1 VKKTKVKMANDPTLI
16 GIVQDVNGATIRV
29 ELTDETVT
37 GLSFVNGEG
46 YRIGQVGS
54 FVRIPLGFVDLYG
67 VVSQVGAGAAPIQ
80 EGNNIPYGNRWLQVQ
95 LVGEGSRSGRFERG
109 ISQYPTIEDHVHI
122 VTEKDLR
129 AIYGPGEPNDFVAVG
144 HLASAESIPALV
156 DINKLVTRHSAI
168 VGTTGAGK
176 STTVSGLL
184 TSLSDPGRY
193 PSARIIVLD
202 IHGEYAK
209 ALKGRSAVFRVGAD
223 DKKGEQSLNIPFWAL
238 SFDELM
244 KLGLG
249 GLDGQ
254 KASTVADMV
263 IALKR
268 EALTKCARDGIT
280 QDTLTVDSPVPFSI
294 HNMWLKLHEKEH
306 LTVIPKP
313 GGNAE
318 DLEPAYVLDAKNQ
331 PVQTGDAMSVTPPL
345 YRTVKT
351 TGPANERVNYGKDV
365 IGIRQQLAGLA
376 SKLRDPRFAFLFA
389 PGDWLPDVNG
399 KTSKDLDT
407 LLQGWIGG
415 KEPITIL
422 DLSGIPSSVL
432 NDLIG
437 TLLRIL
443 YDALFWARKLP
454 EGGRERPLLIVLE
467 EAHSYLGKEN
477 SGVAA
482 MAVKRIAKEGRK
494 YGVGLMVVSQRP
506 AEIDSTI
513 LSQCGTIFAMRL
525 ANDTDRGHVT
535 SAASDNL
542 KGLFEMLPILRTGEA
557 IIVGEAVSL
566 PVRTLIEPPPKDRRP
581 DSVDPR
587 VAVRGRIQKD
597 GFEGPG
603 GWNQKRD
610 EPDYAAVVRQ
620 WRKQSPHY
628 EHKTMIPQIPPTSPK
643 EERNKMKWIDT
654 PESSNVNGFGYEE
667 STQILT
673 VTFKSGGEYQ
683 YYDVPQSV
691 FEQMQAATSKGQF
704 LAQNIKGH
712 YRYARV

>member
-1 VKKTKVKMANDPTLI
+1 MKKQEAKIMPNDPTLI
-16 GIVQDVNGATIRV
+16 GTVQDVKGATIRV
-29 ELTDETVT
+29 ELTNDTVT

-80 EGNNIPYGNRWLQVQ
+80 EGNQIPYGNRWLQVQ
-95 LVGEGSRSGRFERG
+95 LVGEGSRGGRFERG
-109 ISQYPTIEDHVHI
+109 VSQHPTIEDRVHI
-122 VTEKDLR
+122 VTEADLR
-129 AIYGPGEPNDFVAVG
+129 EIYGPGEPNDFVSVG

-156 DINKLVTRHSAI
+156 DINKLVTRHSAV

-176 STTVSGLL
+176 STTVAGLL
-184 TSLSDPGRY
+184 NSLSDPSRY
-193 PSARIIVLD
+193 PSARIIILD

-209 ALKGRSAVFRVGAD
+209 ALKDRSTVFRIGAD
-223 DKKGEQSLNIPFWAL
+223 ESKGERPLHIPFWAL

-244 KLGLG
+244 TFAFG
-249 GLDGQ
+249 GIDGQ
-254 KASTVADMV
+254 KASSIADLL
-263 IALKR
+263 IELKR
-268 EALTKCARDGIT
+268 EALTECARDGIAE
-280 QDTLTVDSPVPFSI
+280 DTLTVDSPVPFCI
-294 HNMWLKLHEKEH
+294 HKLWLELHKKEH
-306 LTVIPKP
+306 LTVIPRP
-313 GGNAE
+313 GGNAD
-318 DLEPAYVLDAKNQ
+318 DLVPAYVTNAQ
-331 PVQTGDAMSVTPPL
+331 GEPIQIGDAMSVTPPL

-351 TGPANERVNYGKDV
+351 TGTAAERVNYGKDA

-376 SKLRDPRFAFLFA
+376 SKLRDPRFAFLFK
-389 PGDWLPDVNG
+389 PGSWLPDIDGNI
-399 KTSKDLDT
+399 SKDIDA
-407 LLQGWIGG
+407 LLQDWMGG
-415 KEPITIL
+415 PQPITIL

-467 EAHSYLGKEN
+467 EAHAYLSKEN
-477 SGVAA
+477 SGTAA
-482 MAVKRIAKEGRK
+482 TAVRRIAKEGRK

-506 AEIDSTI
+506 SEIDSTI

-542 KGLFEMLPILRTGEA
+542 KGLFDMLPVLRTGEA

-566 PVRTLIEPPPKDRRP
+566 PVRTLIEAPPKHRRP

-587 VAVRGRIQKD
+587 VAVRGSIQKD
-597 GFEGPG
+597 GFAGPG

-610 EPDYAAVVRQ
+610 TPDYRAVVRQ
-620 WRKQSPHY
+620 WRKQNPNY
-628 EHKTMIPQIPPTSPK
+628 EHKTAVPAEILAP
-643 EERNKMKWIDT
+643 EE
-654 PESSNVNGFGYEE
+654 
-667 STQILT
+667 
-673 VTFKSGGEYQ
+673 GE
-683 YYDVPQSV
+683 
-691 FEQMQAATSKGQF
+691 
-704 LAQNIKGH
+704 
-712 YRYARV
+712 